1 MNKILFLLSLSTG
14 IASAEEH
21 SFIRLYNA
29 ETVVYA
35 EEYKQLCI
43 SKVKELDNPQFMA
56 KTILSYRH
64 SLTERLIE
72 TGISCSVDG
81 VAYYYDD
88 SDGILI
94 KSSGKDSFLLFNE
107 IKAR

>member
-1 MNKILFLLSLSTG
+1 MNKKLFLLSLLAG
-14 IASAEEH
+14 IAFAEEH

-43 SKVKELDNPQFMA
+43 TKAKELDKPQFMA

-72 TGISCSVDG
+72 SGISCSVDG
-81 VAYYYDD
+81 VTYYYDE
-88 SDGILI
+88 SDGILL
-94 KSSGKDSFLLFNE
+94 KSSGKDSFLLF
-107 IKAR
+107 KVMTAR

>member
-14 IASAEEH
+14 IASAEEY

-43 SKVKELDNPQFMA
+43 SKVKELDKPQFMA
-56 KTILSYRH
+56 NKLPFYDCFDSIALS
-64 SLTERLIE
+64 IM
-72 TGISCSVDG
+72 
-81 VAYYYDD
+81 
-88 SDGILI
+88 SD
-94 KSSGKDSFLLFNE
+94 N
-107 IKAR
+107 